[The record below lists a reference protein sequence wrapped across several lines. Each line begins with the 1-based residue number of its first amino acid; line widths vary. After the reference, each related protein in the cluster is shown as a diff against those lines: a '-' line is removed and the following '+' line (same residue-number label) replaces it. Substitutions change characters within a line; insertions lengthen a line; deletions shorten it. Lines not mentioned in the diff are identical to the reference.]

1 MKYSFLAGLL
11 LSLLFISSSFAQL
24 DQLKGMTQEELKQKV
39 QQMGYTEE
47 DLLKYQQAQQA
58 AKQKEQGEQSG
69 KTQQTI
75 VVTPPPPPPVSNFTV
90 SAFSGRGDA
99 ANLPAFGYN
108 IFTFSPTTFEPSL
121 IVPTPTNYVIGPGDE
136 IIITLWGETQQTY
149 DVTVSKNGDVMIPE
163 AGLINVNGL
172 SLDALKA
179 KLFNRLSQVYATL
192 ATGKTSLNIST
203 GKLRSVK
210 IYVLGEV
217 NKPGGYTLPGLSS
230 AFTALYYCGGPT
242 INGSL
247 RNVKVLRGGKEISSI
262 DLYNYILKGDKSKDV
277 RLQDEDIIFV
287 PPVGRRVALAGSVFR
302 PAIYELKDGEDLH
315 DLINFAGGIN
325 FNAYFQRVHIERI
338 IPFNQRKDFSN
349 NILSIYLNFNTVNE
363 LSKSNYKLVDGD
375 VVTIP
380 VINKLPQNM
389 VTISGDVRQPG
400 VYELFGPNMTIRD
413 LIFRADSLFPDAFL
427 DKAVLIRTLPNE
439 KKKIIAFDLKKA
451 LQGDPSNNFTLKNR
465 DEVQIYKDETFFPTR
480 TVQISGEVK
489 KPGTFTRFNNMTLT
503 DLMILAGGLTDSATT
518 NNIEISR
525 MDTVN
530 TQIFA
535 KKFIV
540 NLPKDYWNIDKS
552 QDFVLEDYDRVL
564 IKADTSKTFDQTVSL
579 SGEVQFPG
587 VYTILYRGEKL
598 DDFIK
603 RAGGFKDD
611 AYKEAIFL
619 RRNNPTLSLLQTI
632 KLPDSLIFSNY
643 AGQPIYDPSQFE
655 KEFGNRIPIQWDEIE
670 KNENSRYNLVLL
682 PGDQIVVPKDT
693 RTVTVVGD
701 VSLPSTVPY
710 KNGAGVS
717 YYIDQAGGYTQTSSK
732 GDEIVILPN
741 GKKWSSSGWFFIP
754 NPEILSGS
762 TIFVPTHVSKP
773 VDVWPTIRDIVTVLS
788 SALIA
793 IISVKALTK

>member
-349 NILSIYLNFNTVNE
+349 NILSIDLNFNTVNE

>member
-349 NILSIYLNFNTVNE
+349 NILSIDLNFNTVNE

-693 RTVTVVGD
+693 RSVTVVGD

>member
-24 DQLKGMTQEELKQKV
+24 DQLKGMTQEELKQKA

-121 IVPTPTNYVIGPGDE
+121 NVPTPTNYVIGPGDE

-349 NILSIYLNFNTVNE
+349 NILSIDLNFNTVNE

-503 DLMILAGGLTDSATT
+503 DLMILAGGLTDAATT